1 VFASCLLLV
10 AVPRFFRQ
18 ERIPMMFSSNRVNR
32 RRVAAMTAAA
42 TLAFACLGTL
52 LPTLAHADAT
62 TDALKATLQMKLS
75 GQASVTDVRKSP
87 INGLYEVTVG
97 KQIFYSDPTGRYLLL
112 GNIRDTNTGDDL
124 TQARVDQLNKIDF
137 ASLPLKDAVKVVR
150 GNGQRKIAVF
160 SDPTCPYCHKLEETL
175 QSVNNITV
183 YTFLYPILSERSGV
197 MAKQIWCSKDPGKT
211 WENWM
216 VRRQPLTGD
225 GSCDVTA
232 LNDNLKR
239 GQDMNVT
246 GTPTVFLAD
255 GNRLPG
261 AVSADDLEKALS
273 SVR

>member
-1 VFASCLLLV
+1 
-10 AVPRFFRQ
+10 
-18 ERIPMMFSSNRVNR
+18 MKFSSTRLFGAT
-32 RRVAAMTAAA
+32 VAIAAVSMA
-42 TLAFACLGTL
+42 CLWAFA
-52 LPTLAHADAT
+52 PTAAHADAT

-97 KQIFYSDPTGRYLLL
+97 KQIVYSDPTGRYLML
-112 GNIRDTNTGDDL
+112 GAIRDTNTGEDL
-124 TQARVDQLNKIDF
+124 TQARVDQLNRIDF
-137 ASLPLKDAVKVVR
+137 ASLPLKDAIKVVK
-150 GNGQRKIAVF
+150 GNGKRKIAVF

-175 QSVNNITV
+175 QSVNNITI
-183 YTFLYPILSERSGV
+183 YTFLDPILSERSGI

-216 VRRQPLTGD
+216 VRREPLTGD
-225 GSCDVTA
+225 GNCDVTA
-232 LNDNLKR
+232 VNDNLKR
-239 GQDMNVT
+239 GQELNVT

-273 SVR
+273 SVH

>member
-1 VFASCLLLV
+1 
-10 AVPRFFRQ
+10 
-18 ERIPMMFSSNRVNR
+18 MKFSST
-32 RRVAAMTAAA
+32 RVAGVCIARLRATGFRITVLRIAAA
-42 TLAFACLGTL
+42 LSFVSMAGL
-52 LPTLAHADAT
+52 LPSIAHADAT

-87 INGLYEVTVG
+87 IPGLYEVTVG
-97 KQIFYSDPTGRYLLL
+97 KQILYSDTTGRYLLL
-112 GNIRDTNTGDDL
+112 GNIRDTNTGADL
-124 TQARVDQLNKIDF
+124 TQAREDQLNKIDF

-150 GNGQRKIAVF
+150 GNGKRKIAVF

-175 QSVNNITV
+175 QSVDNITV
-183 YTFLYPILSERSGV
+183 YTFLDPILSDRAVS
-197 MAKQIWCSKDPGKT
+197 MAKQIWCSKDPAKA

-216 VRRQPLTGD
+216 VRREPLTGD

-232 LNDNLKR
+232 LNNNLKR
-239 GQDMNVT
+239 GQEMNVT